1 MKLLVYKPDEAKLEE
16 IAVDINLN
24 PVFLTAIEMIDDE
37 VFLGA
42 DGRHLFI
49 CQKNRSQYLVV
60 CILKFEQ
67 IIYSRRHINGD
78 VSVLFH
84 SVKTERIPCCSLLHF
99 RFAYAGSQLTR
110 WACLTAV
117 LASSFAVD

>member
-84 SVKTERIPCCSLLHF
+84 SVKTECIPCRSPLHF
-99 RFAYAGSQLTR
+99 RFACAGGQLTR

>member
-1 MKLLVYKPDEAKLEE
+1 MKLLVYKPDGPKLEE

-49 CQKNRSQYLVV
+49 CQKNR
-60 CILKFEQ
+60 
-67 IIYSRRHINGD
+67 
-78 VSVLFH
+78 
-84 SVKTERIPCCSLLHF
+84 
-99 RFAYAGSQLTR
+99 
-110 WACLTAV
+110 
-117 LASSFAVD
+117 

>member
-60 CILKFEQ
+60 RILKFEQ
-67 IIYSRRHINGD
+67 MI
-78 VSVLFH
+78 L
-84 SVKTERIPCCSLLHF
+84 
-99 RFAYAGSQLTR
+99 
-110 WACLTAV
+110 
-117 LASSFAVD
+117 

>member
-1 MKLLVYKPDEAKLEE
+1 MPDIDHECNKSCFVMDFCQVGDLLRSMKLLVYKPDGPKLEE

-49 CQKNRSQYLVV
+49 CQKNR
-60 CILKFEQ
+60 
-67 IIYSRRHINGD
+67 
-78 VSVLFH
+78 
-84 SVKTERIPCCSLLHF
+84 
-99 RFAYAGSQLTR
+99 
-110 WACLTAV
+110 
-117 LASSFAVD
+117 